1 MGSEKTA
8 LALKVLGILFMIG
21 TFIFLIISLFYFTIG
36 LEEYSDEENQEGG
49 YVLTTCCVLPGLIL
63 GIIFL
68 GRAYYITGKNKPMQ
82 DLANL
87 LRGYRVIPISEVA
100 NRIKKSD
107 YETEHLILTCITN
120 GYVKGYINPK
130 TREFVLDPAVSG
142 PVYYPPPMPKPQPQP
157 QPQMQMRPPPPAP
170 LKLPVP
176 DMKNDECPSCGGLLF
191 YSRKRNEW
199 YCPICE

>member
-1 MGSEKTA
+1 MGSEKTVM
-8 LALKVLGILFMIG
+8 ALKILGFLMMIATIIVLMI
-21 TFIFLIISLFYFTIG
+21 SVFYFTIG
-36 LEEYSDEENQEGG
+36 LEDYTDEENQEGG

-68 GRAYYITGKNKPMQ
+68 GSAYYLADKNKPME

-100 NRIKKSD
+100 SRIKKSE

-120 GYVKGYINPK
+120 GHVKGYINPK
-130 TREFVLDPAVSG
+130 TREFVLDPSESG
-142 PVYYPPPMPKPQPQP
+142 RIYYTYPMPPPQPQHYLK
-157 QPQMQMRPPPPAP
+157 MRSPSSPPPKPSRS
-170 LKLPVP
+170 LK
-176 DMKNDECPSCGGLLF
+176 KNDECPSCGGLLF
-191 YSRKRNEW
+191 YSRRRKKW